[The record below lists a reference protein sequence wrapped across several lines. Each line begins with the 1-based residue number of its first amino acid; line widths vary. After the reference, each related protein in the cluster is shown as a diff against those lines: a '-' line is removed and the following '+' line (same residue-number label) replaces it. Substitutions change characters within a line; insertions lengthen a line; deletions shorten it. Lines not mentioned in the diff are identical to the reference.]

1 MLALLLFTNF
11 CSCHRKTKGNMDLEP
26 TDKRP
31 VYHTTVG
38 GADEAEIL
46 QQKLLVETQNVMAP
60 HLWFYAKD
68 ETTLNKMKDLGY
80 EVSKSDLKQVYSKV
94 VKSEP
99 LTDDQ
104 IKEFKIQLINREKD
118 HFVIKGTLEQ
128 LSAIQNKGIRLMPL
142 DYEPR
147 PREVKVIVSRK
158 EDVQKA
164 SEAGLDIYSTQIGK
178 EREIIIY
185 GGAFDYAIDA
195 MKKLSFNV
203 SLIK

>member
-1 MLALLLFTNF
+1 MSALLLFTNF
-11 CSCHRKTKGNMDLEP
+11 CSCHRNTKGNMDLEP

-38 GADEAEIL
+38 DADEAEIL
-46 QQKLLVETQNVMAP
+46 QQQLLVETQNVMVP
-60 HLWFYAKD
+60 DLWFYAKD
-68 ETTLNKMKDLGY
+68 ESTLKH
-80 EVSKSDLKQVYSKV
+80 VYSKV

-99 LTDDQ
+99 LTDEQ
-104 IKEFKIQLINREKD
+104 IKAFKIQLINREKD
-118 HFVIKGTLEQ
+118 HFVIRGTLEQ
-128 LSAIQNKGIRLMPL
+128 LSALQNKGIKLMPL

-147 PREVKVIVSRK
+147 PREVKVIVSRT

-195 MKKLSFNV
+195 MKNLKFNV
-203 SLIK
+203 SIIK

>member
-1 MLALLLFTNF
+1 MLALLLFTSF
-11 CSCHRKTKGNMDLEP
+11 CSCHRNAKGNMDLEP

-38 GADEAEIL
+38 DADEAQIL
-46 QQKLLVETQNVMAP
+46 QQELLIEPQNVAMP
-60 HLWFYAKD
+60 DLWFYAKD
-68 ETTLNKMKDLGY
+68 QSTLTKMRDLGY
-80 EVSKSDLKQVYSKV
+80 EISKSDLKQVYSKV

-99 LTDDQ
+99 LTDEQ
-104 IKEFKIQLINREKD
+104 IREFKIQLLNREKD
-118 HFVIKGTLEQ
+118 HFIIRGTLEQ
-128 LSAIQNKGIRLMPL
+128 LSALQNKGIRLLPL

-147 PREVKVIVSRK
+147 PREVKVIVSRT

-164 SEAGLDIYSTQIGK
+164 SEAGLDIYSTQIVR

-195 MKKLSFNV
+195 MKKLNFNV
-203 SLIK
+203 SIIK

>member
-1 MLALLLFTNF
+1 MSALLLFTNF
-11 CSCHRKTKGNMDLEP
+11 CSCHRNTKGNMDLEP

-38 GADEAEIL
+38 DADEAEIL
-46 QQKLLVETQNVMAP
+46 QQQLLVETQNVMVP
-60 HLWFYAKD
+60 DLWFYAKD
-68 ETTLNKMKDLGY
+68 ESTLNKMKDLGY
-80 EVSKSDLKQVYSKV
+80 DISKSELKHVYSKV

-99 LTDDQ
+99 LTDEQ
-104 IKEFKIQLINREKD
+104 IKAFKIQLINREKD
-118 HFVIKGTLEQ
+118 HFVIRGTLEQ
-128 LSAIQNKGIRLMPL
+128 LSALQNKGIKLMPL

-147 PREVKVIVSRK
+147 PREVKVIVSRT

-195 MKKLSFNV
+195 MKNLKFNV
-203 SLIK
+203 SIIK